1 MTHGSVQL
9 GKFTRIFASSCALGS
24 LLCLYSLQV
33 AGQPA
38 NQSSSEQNPALHSH
52 QQIIQTARDY
62 LGQNIDREDYT
73 RSEIIMGN
81 LDSRLRLA
89 RCEQPLSAQLAP
101 GSRFSGKTTVH
112 VKCASSSPWTVYLN
126 ADINLYAEALHSAGP
141 LNKGDVLT
149 EADLEYVEVNLSQL
163 RYGYFTEMEQLVGQ
177 QLKRRLPQKRL
188 IKANYVEPP
197 TLVKRGELVSI
208 VAENRGYSVKMSGT
222 AMSNGSKG
230 ERVQVRNNSSKR
242 IVEGVVEELG
252 VVSIN

>member
-9 GKFTRIFASSCALGS
+9 SKFARIFASTCALGS
-24 LLCLYSLQV
+24 LLCLYPLQ
-33 AGQPA
+33 AASQQTSPA
-38 NQSSSEQNPALHSH
+38 SSEQNPALHSH

-62 LGQNIDREDYT
+62 LGQNIDRNDYT
-73 RSEIIMGN
+73 RSEIVMGN

-112 VKCASSSPWTVYLN
+112 VRCDSASPWTVYLN
-126 ADINLYAEALHSAGP
+126 ADINLYAEALHSSGP
-141 LNKGDVLT
+141 LSRGDIIT
-149 EADLEYVEVNLSQL
+149 KADLEYVEVDLSQI
-163 RYGYFTEMEQLVGQ
+163 RHGYFTEMEQLLGQ
-177 QLKRRLPQKRL
+177 QLKRRLPQNRL

-208 VAENRGYSVKMSGT
+208 VAENRGYSVKMSGI

-230 ERVQVRNNSSKR
+230 ERVQVRNSSSKR
-242 IVEGVVEELG
+242 IVEGVVQQLG

>member
-1 MTHGSVQL
+1 MTHGSVNL
-9 GKFTRIFASSCALGS
+9 SKFARIFASVYALGS
-24 LLCLYSLQV
+24 LLYLFPLQAASQQASLT
-33 AGQPA
+33 
-38 NQSSSEQNPALHSH
+38 SSEQNPALHSH
-52 QQIIQTARDY
+52 QQIIQVARDY
-62 LGQNIDREDYT
+62 LGQNIDNEDYSRT
-73 RSEIIMGN
+73 EIIMGS
-81 LDSRLRLA
+81 LDSRLRLTQCD
-89 RCEQPLSAQLAP
+89 RPLSAQLAP

-112 VKCASSSPWTVYLN
+112 IKCDSAAPWTVYLN
-126 ADINLYAEALHSAGP
+126 ADINLYAEALHSATP

-149 EADLEYVEVNLSQL
+149 EADLDYVEVDLSQV
-163 RYGYFTEMEQLVGQ
+163 RYGYFTDMKQLVGQ
-177 QLKRRLPQKRL
+177 QLKRRLPQNRL

-242 IVEGVVEELG
+242 IVEGVVEEFG

>member
-1 MTHGSVQL
+1 MTHGSVYL
-9 GKFTRIFASSCALGS
+9 RKFPRIFASTCALGS
-24 LLCLYSLQV
+24 LLCLYPLQ
-33 AGQPA
+33 AISQPA
-38 NQSSSEQNPALHSH
+38 NPASSEQNPALHSH

-62 LGQNIDREDYT
+62 LGQNIDRDDFS
-73 RSEIIMGN
+73 RSEIIMGS

-89 RCEQPLSAQLAP
+89 RCERPLSAQLAP

-112 VKCASSSPWTVYLN
+112 VRCDSASPWTVFLN

-141 LNKGDVLT
+141 LNRGDILR
-149 EADLEYVEVNLSQL
+149 ENDLEYIEVNLSQV
-163 RYGYFTEMEQLVGQ
+163 RNGYYTEIDQLVGQ
-177 QLKRRLPQKRL
+177 QLKRRLPQNRL

-222 AMSNGSKG
+222 AMSNGSRG

-242 IVEGVVEELG
+242 IVEGVVQDLG

>member
-9 GKFTRIFASSCALGS
+9 SKFTRIFVSTCALGGLLYLYPLQASSQQAS
-24 LLCLYSLQV
+24 LT
-33 AGQPA
+33 
-38 NQSSSEQNPALHSH
+38 NSEQNPSLHSH

-62 LGQNIDREDYT
+62 LSQNIDREDYS

-81 LDSRLRLA
+81 LDSRLRLS
-89 RCEQPLSAQLAP
+89 RCDQPLSAQLAP

-112 VKCASSSPWTVYLN
+112 IKCNSTRPWTVYLN

-141 LNKGDVLT
+141 LNQGDVLT
-149 EADLEYVEVNLSQL
+149 RADLEYIEVNLSQT
-163 RYGYFTEMEQLVGQ
+163 RYGYFTEMEQLIGQ
-177 QLKRRLPQKRL
+177 QLKRRLPQNRL

-222 AMSNGSKG
+222 AMSNGSRG

-242 IVEGVVEELG
+242 IVEGVVEEFG

>member
-9 GKFTRIFASSCALGS
+9 SKFARIFASTCALS
-24 LLCLYSLQV
+24 LLCLYPLQV
-33 AGQPA
+33 ASQPA
-38 NQSSSEQNPALHSH
+38 NPASSEQNPALHSH
-52 QQIIQTARDY
+52 QQIIQTARNY

-89 RCEQPLSAQLAP
+89 RCQRPLSAQLAP

-112 VKCASSSPWTVYLN
+112 VKCDSANPWTVYLN

-141 LNKGDVLT
+141 LNRGDILN
-149 EADLEYVEVNLSQL
+149 EADLEYIEVNLSQI
-163 RYGYFTEMEQLVGQ
+163 RNGYYTEMEQLVGQ
-177 QLKRRLPQKRL
+177 QLKRRLPQNRL
-188 IKANYVEPP
+188 VKANYVEPP

-208 VAENRGYSVKMSGT
+208 VAENLGYSVKMSGT
-222 AMSNGSKG
+222 AMGNGSKG

-252 VVSIN
+252 VISIN